1 MKKRML
7 SLLIAVFLLVS
18 FTGCDL
24 TETLGNVAQTLADK
38 LNESESSSVESKTT
52 VYSIPTEDRAGN
64 TISVPDTLTNI
75 VSLSPSITQNLLDLG
90 LGDRLVGLD
99 GASASLSGVS
109 ADITVLDLQNLDS
122 TVLQQLEA
130 QIVFAS
136 AEAGEDPLSQL
147 KGTGLCVVYLPESL
161 SLNGV
166 MEDILFLGACTKTDE
181 KAEEIVFSMIEQMN
195 EIKEIAKTVTTPRT
209 VYIETSAPFETVGSF
224 TILNEMVELAGGKN
238 VFDDQQGVFTTTS
251 EKVLSL
257 NPEVILLFQTGAE
270 NADPAAEISSRE
282 GWEEISA
289 VANGAIYAFSFD
301 YAQLDQ
307 SLTGYLRQVAQAI
320 YPALYE

>member
-1 MKKRML
+1 MKKRIL
-7 SLLIAVFLLVS
+7 SLLIAIFLLVS

-52 VYSIPTEDRAGN
+52 VYSIPTEDQAGN
-64 TISVPDTLTNI
+64 AISIPDTLTNI

-99 GASASLSGVS
+99 NASASLSGVP
-109 ADITVLDLQNLDS
+109 ADLTVLDAQNLDS
-122 TVLQQLEA
+122 SALQQLEA
-130 QIVFAS
+130 QVVFAS
-136 AEAGEDPLSQL
+136 AEVGEDPFSQL
-147 KGTGLCVVYLPESL
+147 KEAGICVAYLPESL

-181 KAEEIVFSMIEQMN
+181 KAEEIVFSMIGQMN

-209 VYIETSAPFETVGSF
+209 VYIETSGPFETVGSF
-224 TILNEMVELAGGKN
+224 TILNEMVELVGGRN
-238 VFDDQQGVFTTTS
+238 VFNDQQGALTTNS

-257 NPEVILLFQTGAE
+257 NPDVILTFQAGAE
-270 NADPAAEISSRE
+270 DTDPAAEISARE

-301 YAQLDQ
+301 YTQLDQ
-307 SLTGYLRQVAQAI
+307 TLTGYLLQIAQAI
-320 YPALYE
+320 YPALY